1 MLTSSR
7 RSLPSNP
14 LLPCRLEES
23 RAEVNI
29 VAQESISRTAGNT
42 GGNHGGYRHSAS
54 TGQIHRVTPG
64 LDGLYDKTGRKR
76 FAHEAAASLK
86 SESRTN
92 DKFRGATVDE
102 EEAGRTIGLTDA
114 ETGGGSTKL
123 ETSLKRDA
131 LKREAEEAVL
141 AIDVGTGGTKAAVVT
156 WHGAVV
162 ASAFWPHAPPRGADD
177 DVAQA
182 RQTAEQEPSDWWRAA
197 AGAAGECLAQ
207 LDGRKGGSSTKGWRG
222 NLDGRKGSMDGRK
235 KGSSAGGEGERGGVS
250 GERLSAVRVVGVA
263 VTGQMQDVILLPQ
276 VPPSPII
283 TFPRYHHLP
292 QDWSPNSCTAVS
304 PAILYSDARATV
316 EARERAGEA
325 PLAAAAL
332 TGFLLKPQTSTLLP
346 TLLPTRPPPSPTLV
360 LAKLLWLQRH
370 RPQTLK
376 ESSSLLLGACV
387 KLGISYA
394 ADLLHSLGLSQWLPL
409 LPEILP
415 PTRPCGQFA
424 AHLTRPCD
432 PASADVASTG
442 TLSVEAAELMG
453 ARHLAGIP
461 VFHSCGDLG
470 ASAVGCGSGVPG
482 TEYIYLGT
490 SGWVAGSFSLQPLFQ
505 PSNQSPKKSPLAS
518 VVQPPSWSQGVF
530 TLAHPDPSLVFRTAP
545 IMTAGGNLKWAIS
558 NLLSGGSSGSTGKSL
573 FAVIITCHSP
583 NHLQRPLQPDV
594 SDSTFL
600 NADVAAASV
609 PAGSGGLLYLPFLN
623 GERCPFEDPNMR
635 AAFIGISASTTHS
648 HMIRAVC
655 PEHAP
660 WYGSRGSGKCTAIS
674 QHRQPNVQDFFPL
687 PLLIP
692 AFPTNSFPSITHPRR
707 SKREW
712 HMHCSPPTP
721 PCTHTVVGAEATI
734 PLLCALLVVALG
746 MSMQCCHRSFF

>member
-1 MLTSSR
+1 M
-7 RSLPSNP
+7 P
-14 LLPCRLEES
+14 LKKLLSQWLMVGGGRMDEDAFVKTGEMGMS
-23 RAEVNI
+23 QGI
-29 VAQESISRTAGNT
+29 TAGNT

-316 EARERAGEA
+316 EAREMAMLAGGEEA
-325 PLAAAAL
+325 IIAA
-332 TGFLLKPQTSTLLP
+332 TGMRQGPTS
-346 TLLPTRPPPSPTLV
+346 V

-376 ESSSLLLGACV
+376 ESSSLLLGAHAYVCSHLIGRPARV
-387 KLGISYA
+387 VDCTTLSTTGLATCPSTTGISYA

-415 PTRPCGQFA
+415 PTRPC
-424 AHLTRPCD
+424 
-432 PASADVASTG
+432 G

-558 NLLSGGSSGSTGKSL
+558 NLLSGGSSGST
-573 FAVIITCHSP
+573 
-583 NHLQRPLQPDV
+583 DV

-600 NADVAAASV
+600 NADVATASV

-660 WYGSRGSGKCTAIS
+660 W
-674 QHRQPNVQDFFPL
+674 
-687 PLLIP
+687 
-692 AFPTNSFPSITHPRR
+692 

-721 PCTHTVVGAEATI
+721 PCTHTVLGAEATI
-734 PLLCALLVVALG
+734 PLLCALLVVALARLLG
-746 MSMQCCHRSFF
+746 SA